1 MKRVLQNNKQA
12 FTIAGFK
19 KFSGKLFL
27 KKISFLKE
35 KISGESDC
43 KKIVGNYA

>member
-1 MKRVLQNNKQA
+1 MKRYLKNNKQA
-12 FTIAGFK
+12 FTTAGFK

-35 KISGESDC
+35 
-43 KKIVGNYA
+43 

>member
-1 MKRVLQNNKQA
+1 MKRVLKNNKQA

-27 KKISFLKE
+27 KKFHFRKKRFPE
-35 KISGESDC
+35 KATEI
-43 KKIVGNYA
+43 KIVENYV